1 MSLESSRLPSLKDK
15 LEKKVELSKI
25 DEVIERVTSPKKLLK
40 GKKK

>member
-1 MSLESSRLPSLKDK
+1 MSLESSRLPSLKEKLANKVSLDK
-15 LEKKVELSKI
+15 L